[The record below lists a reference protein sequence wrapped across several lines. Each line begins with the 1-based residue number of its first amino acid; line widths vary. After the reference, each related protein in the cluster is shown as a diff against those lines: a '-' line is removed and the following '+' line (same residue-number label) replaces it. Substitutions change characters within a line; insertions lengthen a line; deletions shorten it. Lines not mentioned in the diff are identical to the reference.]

1 MLGFYAWRDGGIDL
15 TSPIFVL
22 LTLFTTVSGPLQT
35 AAAWRLAVPE
45 VRRHRRWF
53 VAAAFANVLFCTE
66 LKNVVNRVAQLKQLR
81 GERRWVV
88 TPRSATGTAGATA
101 DLEVAA

>member
-1 MLGFYAWRDGGIDL
+1 M
-15 TSPIFVL
+15 
-22 LTLFTTVSGPLQT
+22 
-35 AAAWRLAVPE
+35 
-45 VRRHRRWF
+45 
-53 VAAAFANVLFCTE
+53 
-66 LKNVVNRVAQLKQLR
+66 NRVAQLKQLR